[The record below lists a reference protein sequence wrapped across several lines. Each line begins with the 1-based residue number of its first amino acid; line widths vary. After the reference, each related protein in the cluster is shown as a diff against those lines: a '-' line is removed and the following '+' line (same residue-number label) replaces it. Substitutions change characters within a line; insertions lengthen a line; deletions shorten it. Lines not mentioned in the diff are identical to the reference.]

1 MRPLVF
7 LCIALLFM
15 EAVPAVSE
23 DAGLPPNEKDGK
35 ASISGNHPPAGEV
48 ITLGQGLRLVTEESR
63 VVKIA
68 QGGEAIAEADLLK
81 SRSPLLPSLN
91 GSLSNTSLAYE
102 PAGIFTTPS
111 GTLVAPTSQREF
123 YAYSLAIQQTLFD
136 FWGNY
141 SRYQSSKMILETRKL
156 DTARVRNQVAF
167 DFALGYLDLLE
178 SEKLVS
184 VAGAEVERLEAHL
197 RDSKNLYA
205 AGVVTRNDVLQA
217 EVRLADGRQKLLVA
231 RNQKS
236 VQVSRLNSLLLWP
249 LRAQTQVV
257 EEKRE
262 FLRPLGFNLETA
274 WDRALKDRP
283 EMLIADG
290 TLKSLH
296 LDEAAVKSDYY
307 PRIFAR
313 GSYDYTQNRY
323 VLHEGNW
330 SLILGM
336 NVNLFSGFSTNAEV
350 SKIRSQQY
358 QLLEQRAKLADDI
371 RLQVQKYMLDLENAR
386 DRIRVTREAIAQAGE
401 NLRINQARYEEG
413 VGTATDVL
421 DAVTLLTVAET
432 NYNRAVYDF
441 SRAEAGVYYSIGE
454 DLRGIYR

>member
-1 MRPLVF
+1 MRPLLF
-7 LCIALLFM
+7 LCISVLFLWT
-15 EAVPAVSE
+15 VPASSE
-23 DAGLPPNEKDGK
+23 GAGLPVKGGK
-35 ASISGNHPPAGEV
+35 AANPPVGEV

-68 QGGEAIAEADLLK
+68 QGGEAIAEADLRK
-81 SRSPLLPSLN
+81 ARSPLFPSLN
-91 GSLSNTSLAYE
+91 GSLSNTFLAYE
-102 PAGIFTTPS
+102 PAGVFSTPS

-123 YAYSLAIQQTLFD
+123 YAYSLTIQQTLFD

-141 SRYQSSKMILETRKL
+141 SRFQSSKMVLETKKL

-167 DFALGYLDLLE
+167 DFALVYLDLLE
-178 SEKLVS
+178 SEKLIS
-184 VAGAEVERLEAHL
+184 VAEAEVERLQAHL

-236 VQVSRLNSLLLWP
+236 GQVSRLNSLLLWP
-249 LRAQTQVV
+249 LTAKTRVV

-262 FLRPLGFNLETA
+262 FLRSLTFNLETA

-290 TLKSLH
+290 TLKSLQ
-296 LDEAAVKSDYY
+296 LDETAVKSDYY
-307 PRIFAR
+307 PKVFAR
-313 GSYDYTQNRY
+313 GSYDYEQNRY

-336 NVNLFSGFSTNAEV
+336 NLNLFSGFSTNAEV

-401 NLRINQARYEEG
+401 NLRINKARYEEG

-432 NYNRAVYDF
+432 NYNRAIYDF

-454 DLRGIYR
+454 DLRGVYR